1 MVDLLMIDMQPNENE
16 IRNCVNSIPQ
26 TELFELLDVIKVG
39 IGLIF

>member
-1 MVDLLMIDMQPNENE
+1 MVCILLLDMQPSENE

-39 IGLIF
+39 IGLFL